1 MNGNVV
7 IVKANTK
14 ESPPQT
20 PAILKK
26 WMSGE
31 ELLKLNIKEVPKLW
45 DPFLVNVG
53 LVGISGPS
61 ESGKSTLMRELAIAI
76 ANKKKSFLGY
86 KLNAR
91 HNRAYAVLT
100 EDGRLQTSANLNKS
114 YAQDAENN
122 LLANIFFLFDVEM
135 LVKDLDEKLTS
146 APADLVIIDAW
157 SDTFTGNI
165 NSLVDVRQDLNQL
178 SKLAEKHECTIAI
191 IHHNGK
197 NSEKQTPDKNKL
209 NGSQAIEA
217 KLRCL
222 LELRKGDSDNERVL
236 SIVKSNYLSE
246 KVKGISIILNHDP
259 ERHVFLNSGK
269 TLDKSSLNEKIK
281 ISEYSVDLW
290 VPRMLSYRNKFGT
303 SYKDSVTALKKF
315 YPNDSVPGE
324 TWFKEHCKESIVQSS
339 VTEAKGESDLSTEKN
354 EKNGN

>member
-7 IVKANTK
+7 IAKANTK

-20 PAILKK
+20 PVILKK

-86 KLNAR
+86 KLNAK

-114 YAQDAENN
+114 YGNESETNYLD
-122 LLANIFFLFDVEM
+122 NIYFLFDVEM
-135 LVKDLDEKLTS
+135 LIKELEEKLS
-146 APADLVIIDAW
+146 SKPADIVLIDAW
-157 SDTFTGNI
+157 SDTFIGNI

-178 SKLAEKHECTIAI
+178 SKLAEKHECVVVI

-246 KVKGISIILNHDP
+246 KVKGVSIILTHDP
-259 ERHVFLNSGK
+259 ERHVFMNSGK

-281 ISEYSVDLW
+281 ISEYSIDLW
-290 VPRMLSYRNKFGT
+290 VPRMLSYRKRFGT
-303 SYKDSVTALKKF
+303 SYKDSVIALKKF
-315 YPNDSVPGE
+315 YPNDSVPGD
-324 TWFKEHCKESIVQSS
+324 TWFKEHCKESS
-339 VTEAKGESDLSTEKN
+339 VTEPKDESILSTEKI